1 MILATIVTSL
11 AVYLG
16 LGTDADPEMLDVMGS
31 GDTIENDGDEQL
43 AVNTES
49 QQPTEAYQPPKIG
62 TPIQPPPVQKGKKKV
77 ADDWD
82 ASEDNMAAE
91 EDFLADEAKKSSAV
105 SDEEEY
111 EKLMNVYK
119 AFRKLKTQFDEKF
132 YAIWA

>member
-31 GDTIENDGDEQL
+31 GDTIENDGDEKL
-43 AVNTES
+43 AVNTEPQES
-49 QQPTEAYQPPKIG
+49 FAPQKIG
-62 TPIQPPPVQKGKKKV
+62 TPIQPPPVMKKGKKV

-82 ASEDNMAAE
+82 ASEDTMTAE
-91 EDFLADEAKKSSAV
+91 EDYLKTKGMENSAV
-105 SDEEEY
+105 TDDEEY
-111 EKLMNVYK
+111 DQLMNVYK